1 MRSSAIAAQALRS
14 TSSTRMRNTRKV
26 TGILQKALLTSGGA
40 TTPPNGVNAIGVD
53 HIVLLK
59 LRSDVTDDQIQ
70 ALHDGVASLAQ
81 IDGVDSVTVGR
92 MFVEDWMQDRRG
104 DQGINY
110 GIRVRL
116 ASKESLKEYQSHP
129 DHVRVIRE
137 NIAPLLHAP
146 VLAYDWVA
154 PESTF
159 VQDK

>member
-1 MRSSAIAAQALRS
+1 
-14 TSSTRMRNTRKV
+14 
-26 TGILQKALLTSGGA
+26 
-40 TTPPNGVNAIGVD
+40 
-53 HIVLLK
+53 
-59 LRSDVTDDQIQ
+59 
-70 ALHDGVASLAQ
+70 
-81 IDGVDSVTVGR
+81 